1 MPDNPKNWPWRD
13 KTLFPKDRTKEKIA
27 EAFAKAER
35 EIIYWF
41 GGKMVKELDEETF
54 KKYLKEGWGRE
65 ELIRKNKLDEVLEKF
80 RNWEMGNIEF
90 WLFGKRFDRNV
101 IEYNWLEIRVWG
113 RYVYRDG
120 KYILEEQVNTL
131 IPKNE

>member
-1 MPDNPKNWPWRD
+1 
-13 KTLFPKDRTKEKIA
+13 
-27 EAFAKAER
+27 
-35 EIIYWF
+35 
-41 GGKMVKELDEETF
+41 MVKELDEETF